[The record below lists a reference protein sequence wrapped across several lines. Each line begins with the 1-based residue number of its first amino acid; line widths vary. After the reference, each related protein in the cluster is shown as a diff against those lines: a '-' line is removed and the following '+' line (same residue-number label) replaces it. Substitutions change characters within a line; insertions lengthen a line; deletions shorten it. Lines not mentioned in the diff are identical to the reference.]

1 MTSQA
6 IEEKLKNSDCT
17 LNELLDEEEIIQEMK
32 SGNAK
37 LLNLYTIL
45 SNCFHKI
52 YFQIFF

>member
-6 IEEKLKNSDCT
+6 IEEKLKNADCT

-37 LLNLYTIL
+37 LLNL
-45 SNCFHKI
+45 
-52 YFQIFF
+52 

>member
-6 IEEKLKNSDCT
+6 IEEKLKKPECT

-37 LLNLYTIL
+37 LLNL
-45 SNCFHKI
+45 
-52 YFQIFF
+52 